1 MTYSREEI
9 LNRNEDVNCLKVRL
23 SHPSLV
29 IQGILSVFV
38 KETIFL
44 VECKIGCSLK
54 KKKKILFTGKSLCFK
69 VSMPLPQG
77 RRSSSNPPEHTPTMH
92 TRRCCVFRHLQEVT
106 SQRPH
111 QRLCPDNKANF
122 GSNDE
127 TYPAR

>member
-54 KKKKILFTGKSLCFK
+54 KKKKRFYSQAKACVLKFPCHSLK
-69 VSMPLPQG
+69 EG
-77 RRSSSNPPEHTPTMH
+77 D
-92 TRRCCVFRHLQEVT
+92 
-106 SQRPH
+106 PH
-111 QRLCPDNKANF
+111 QILLSTHPRCTPGGAVSSDIYRK
-122 GSNDE
+122 
-127 TYPAR
+127 